1 MDVFH
6 VSSLSWEIFFFFL
19 SFLRRSFCPRWRIKD
34 PCYYF
39 FLAKSIGDPKVIK
52 SYSIRI
58 WLVRFFFFPR
68 FLIEFVEFKG
78 KRFKDPCCVFHE
90 KYTFGFL
97 PRTKYQF
104 PRDRNRSISPFVS
117 FHLSTNR
124 FYFFFFSYC
133 TSMNPIVFLERKRE
147 RERQREKMIR

>member
-1 MDVFH
+1 M
-6 VSSLSWEIFFFFL
+6 
-19 SFLRRSFCPRWRIKD
+19 
-34 PCYYF
+34 
-39 FLAKSIGDPKVIK
+39 
-52 SYSIRI
+52 
-58 WLVRFFFFPR
+58 RFFFFPR

-124 FYFFFFSYC
+124 FYFFFF
-133 TSMNPIVFLERKRE
+133 FLLHLDKSNRVSREKERKRE
-147 RERQREKMIR
+147 TEREDDPVANFIEI